1 MTGQQTTC
9 VPNHHAHYPGF
20 AGLSGLLAA
29 LSMIGREG
37 DAQLVEKLSGL
48 RSEDTLLD
56 IGCGPG
62 TAVRHAARLGA
73 TATGVDPAPVMLRVA
88 RLLTRS
94 TERVRYLA
102 GTAETLPVPD
112 GSVSVVWAI
121 ASVHHWGDLDA
132 ALREARR
139 VLRPR
144 GRLVAVER
152 RTQPGARGHA
162 SHGWT
167 DEQAGAF
174 GERCLQHGFTGPQV
188 GQHRTGHRTGHRT
201 TISVTV
207 SAA

>member
-1 MTGQQTTC
+1 MTAEQTTC

-20 AGLSGLLAA
+20 AGLTGLLAA

-37 DAQLVEKLSGL
+37 DAKLVEELGGL
-48 RSEDTLLD
+48 RPEDTVLD

-62 TAVRHAARLGA
+62 TAVRRAARLGA
-73 TATGVDPAPVMLRVA
+73 TATGVDPAPVMLQVA

-102 GTAETLPVPD
+102 GAAETLPLPD
-112 GSVSVVWAI
+112 SSVSVVWAI
-121 ASVHHWGDLDA
+121 ASVHHWADLDA
-132 ALREARR
+132 GLREARR
-139 VLRPR
+139 VLRPG

-167 DEQAGAF
+167 DEQTRAF
-174 GERCLQHGFTGPQV
+174 GERCLQQGFADPQV
-188 GQHRTGHRTGHRT
+188 GRQSTGRRT
-201 TISVTV
+201 TMSVTV

>member
-1 MTGQQTTC
+1 MTAEQTTC

-20 AGLSGLLAA
+20 AGLTGLLAA

-37 DAQLVEKLSGL
+37 DAKLVEELGGL
-48 RSEDTLLD
+48 RPEDTVLD

-62 TAVRHAARLGA
+62 TAVRRAARLGA
-73 TATGVDPAPVMLRVA
+73 TATGVDPAPVMLQVA

-94 TERVRYLA
+94 PERVRYLA
-102 GTAETLPVPD
+102 GAAETLPLPD
-112 GSVSVVWAI
+112 SSVSVVWAI
-121 ASVHHWGDLDA
+121 ASVHHWADLDA
-132 ALREARR
+132 GLREARR
-139 VLRPR
+139 VLRKG

-167 DEQAGAF
+167 DEQTRAF
-174 GERCLQHGFTGPQV
+174 GERCLQHGFADPQV
-188 GQHRTGHRTGHRT
+188 GRQSTGRRT
-201 TISVTV
+201 TMSVTV

>member
-1 MTGQQTTC
+1 MTPEQTTC
-9 VPNHHAHYPGF
+9 VPNHHPHYPGF

-29 LSMIGREG
+29 LSMVGRES
-37 DAQLVEKLSGL
+37 DARLVEGLSGL
-48 RSEDTLLD
+48 RSEDSVLD

-62 TAVRHAARLGA
+62 TAVRHAARLGV

-94 TERVRYLA
+94 PERVRYLA

-121 ASVHHWGDLDA
+121 ASVHHWADLDA
-132 ALREARR
+132 ALRESRR
-139 VLRPR
+139 VLRQG

-167 DEQAGAF
+167 DQQAAAF
-174 GERCLQHGFTGPQV
+174 GQRCIQHGFARPQV
-188 GQHRTGHRTGHRT
+188 GQHRTGRRT
-201 TISVTV
+201 TTSVTV

>member
-1 MTGQQTTC
+1 MTAEQTTC

-20 AGLSGLLAA
+20 AGLTGLLAA

-37 DAQLVEKLSGL
+37 DAKLVEELGGL
-48 RSEDTLLD
+48 RPEDTVLD

-62 TAVRHAARLGA
+62 TAVRRAARLGA

-94 TERVRYLA
+94 IERVRYVT

-112 GSVSVVWAI
+112 ASVSVVWAI
-121 ASVHHWGDLDA
+121 ASVHHWADLDA
-132 ALREARR
+132 GLREARR
-139 VLRPR
+139 VLRPG

-167 DEQAGAF
+167 DEQARAF
-174 GERCLQHGFTGPQV
+174 GERCLQHGFADPQV
-188 GQHRTGHRTGHRT
+188 GRQSTGRRT
-201 TISVTV
+201 TMSVTV
-207 SAA
+207 SAG

>member
-1 MTGQQTTC
+1 MTAEQTTC

-37 DAQLVEKLSGL
+37 DAQLVEELTRL
-48 RSEDTLLD
+48 RPEDTVLD

-62 TAVRHAARLGA
+62 TAVRRAARLGA

-94 TERVRYLA
+94 IERVRYVT

-112 GSVSVVWAI
+112 ASVSVVWAI
-121 ASVHHWGDLDA
+121 ASVHHWADLDA

-139 VLRPR
+139 VLRPG

-167 DEQAGAF
+167 DEQACAF
-174 GERCLQHGFTGPQV
+174 GERCLQYRFAGPQV
-188 GQHRTGHRTGHRT
+188 GQHQTGRRT
-201 TISVTV
+201 TVSVTV

>member
-1 MTGQQTTC
+1 MTAEQTTC

-20 AGLSGLLAA
+20 AGLTGLLAA

-37 DAQLVEKLSGL
+37 DAKLVEELGGL
-48 RSEDTLLD
+48 RPEDTVLD

-62 TAVRHAARLGA
+62 TAVRRAARLGA
-73 TATGVDPAPVMLRVA
+73 TATGVDPAPVMLQVA

-102 GTAETLPVPD
+102 GAAETLPLPD
-112 GSVSVVWAI
+112 SSVSVVWAI
-121 ASVHHWGDLDA
+121 ASVHHWADLDA
-132 ALREARR
+132 GLREARR
-139 VLRPR
+139 VLRPG

-167 DEQAGAF
+167 DEQARAF
-174 GERCLQHGFTGPQV
+174 GERCLQHGFVDPQV
-188 GQHRTGHRTGHRT
+188 GRQSTGRRT
-201 TISVTV
+201 TMSVTV
-207 SAA
+207 SAG